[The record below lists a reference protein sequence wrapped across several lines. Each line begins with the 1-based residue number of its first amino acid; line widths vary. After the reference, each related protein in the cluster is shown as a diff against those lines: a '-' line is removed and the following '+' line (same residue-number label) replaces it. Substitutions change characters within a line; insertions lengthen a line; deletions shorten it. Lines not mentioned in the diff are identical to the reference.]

1 MRRKISARCHG
12 RKGHPNFERWVE
24 SHWISEFLHPTI
36 GASGKRVLKTA
47 APLSREK
54 TMRSKRLLLG
64 VCAGLAVLLLPAATY
79 YVRAQNP
86 APVALT
92 GQVTSD
98 AEGAM
103 EGVIVSA

>member
-1 MRRKISARCHG
+1 MG
-12 RKGHPNFERWVE
+12 RIPLNFDIFAFYDQHKWE
-24 SHWISEFLHPTI
+24 
-36 GASGKRVLKTA
+36 
-47 APLSREK
+47 APAQNCSPMSREK

-86 APVALT
+86 APPALT

-103 EGVIVSA
+103 EGVIVSAKKAGSTVTVSVVSDAQGR